1 MISDPGKQLL
11 SILFKEGESV
21 CVSHDGYGYHSVPLE
36 SLEYATVELKAP
48 PESRLKDAV
57 ISSSE
62 IKLVAIN
69 PVSGWRRDEN
79 CTAFRTFLVEMDDG
93 SLKDQMRYVKEM
105 GMPYSACVY
114 SGGKSLHF
122 AITVDRDFPSYET
135 YYYYASWIL
144 KVMSRADQN
153 TKNPSRSIRLAG
165 AIRETGKEQRL
176 VEVSG
181 RVEIETLNAWL
192 SAYDNKRPEG
202 FFKENSGSAQDLDI
216 PLDPLKIPDWV
227 IKILEEGVSNHAR
240 SGRNV
245 EWFKIASE
253 LGKAGY
259 SEENAIEFLDNYFE
273 PEYDFKR
280 QEWLLTVR
288 SGVRNGLNKMGTR

>member
-1 MISDPGKQLL
+1 MILESGRQLL
-11 SILFKEGESV
+11 NLLFNKGESV

-48 PESRLKDAV
+48 PESRLKDVA
-57 ISSSE
+57 ISSSD

-69 PVSGWRRDEN
+69 PISGWRRDEN
-79 CTAFRTFLVEMDDG
+79 CTAFRTFLIEMDDG
-93 SLKDQMRYVKEM
+93 NLKDQMRYVKDM

-122 AITVDRDFPSYET
+122 AVTVDHDFPSYET
-135 YYYYASWIL
+135 YYYYASWML
-144 KVMSRADQN
+144 KVMSQADQN

-165 AIRETGKEQRL
+165 AVRETGKEQRL
-176 VEVSG
+176 VEISK
-181 RVEIETLNAWL
+181 RVEIGVLNAWL
-192 SAYDNKRPEG
+192 SNHDSKRPEG
-202 FFKENSGSAQDLDI
+202 FFGEGSGVRTLDMS
-216 PLDPLKIPDWV
+216 PDPLRIPDWV
-227 IKILEEGVSNHAR
+227 LKILTEGVNNHAR

-253 LGKAGY
+253 FGKAGY
-259 SEENAIEFLDNYFE
+259 CEESAVKFLDNYFE

-288 SGVRNGLNKMGTR
+288 SGVRNGHNKMGTR